1 MELFQQLFRDED
13 LNVQRTSVSDVL
25 SCCHSVVCVI
35 IYSSAGTICK
45 SCLRFRTDDTAWCQQ
60 HGVKEKKNR
69 TLDEMD
75 FLVLE
80 RWEYDVNIQKCG
92 SKTSHNK
99 EQGNET
105 PCCAV

>member
-45 SCLRFRTDDTAWCQQ
+45 SCVRFRTDDTAWCQQ
-60 HGVKEKKNR
+60 HGVKEKK
-69 TLDEMD
+69 TELWMKWISW
-75 FLVLE
+75 FWSV
-80 RWEYDVNIQKCG
+80 
-92 SKTSHNK
+92 
-99 EQGNET
+99 GNMT
-105 PCCAV
+105 